1 MSNLEKIDLKNI
13 KTCELVE
20 ELSKRKGVE
29 KIIVEPYQ
37 KKQINVE
44 GPIII
49 LKIID

>member
-29 KIIVEPYQ
+29 IIVEPYQ
-37 KKQINVE
+37 KKQIKVE